1 MNIAVLRGGP
11 SAKYDTSLQTGEYVL
26 SILRKEPEKYR
37 LKDVFISRD
46 GLWHV
51 EGRKYEPHAALR
63 STDLVWNALHDRRA
77 GSESEVG
84 QILSNLHI
92 PYTGSSTFGLALAL
106 NKDLVKQA
114 YITHSIPTPR
124 YDVLGGEVGVED
136 LMHIFRT
143 FLHPVV
149 VKPVH
154 GLEAGK
160 PTLAQTFDDLKESV
174 ASAFKH
180 AERVMVEELVR
191 GAKATCAVVEGF
203 RGEKLYSLMPQPARW
218 RPEEHKLME
227 HYARRAHEAL
237 GLRHYSVSSFI
248 VTPKGKIYIVETEAL
263 PEVTKSSDLIKSL
276 SQTGITPKEFVEHIV
291 SIAA

>member
-1 MNIAVLRGGP
+1 MNVSVLRGGP
-11 SAKYDTSLQTGEYVL
+11 SAKYDTSLKTGEYVL
-26 SILRKEPEKYR
+26 SILRKEPEKYK

-46 GLWHV
+46 GLWHA
-51 EGRKYEPHAALR
+51 EGRKYEPYQALR
-63 STDLVWNALHDRRA
+63 GTDLVWNALHDKSV
-77 GSESEVG
+77 GESEIG
-84 QILSNLHI
+84 QLLNNLHL
-92 PYTGSSTFGLALAL
+92 PHTGSSTFGLALSQ

-124 YDVLGGEVGVED
+124 YEVLGGGVGVED
-136 LMHIFRT
+136 LMRIFRT

-154 GLEAGK
+154 GVEASIAS
-160 PTLAQTFDDLKESV
+160 LAQTFDELKEAV

-191 GAKATCAVVEGF
+191 GTSASCAVVEGL
-203 RGEKLYSLMPQPARW
+203 RGEKLYSLLPQPAKW
-218 RPEEHKLME
+218 KSEEHKLME

-248 VTPKGKIYIVETEAL
+248 VTPKGKIYITETDAL
-263 PEVTKSSDLIKSL
+263 PEVTKSSDLTKSL
-276 SQTGITPKEFVEHIV
+276 ALTGITPKEFVEHVI
-291 SIAA
+291 SISK